1 VLVPDSSV
9 PRVARYTWSRQ
20 WRAELCAGAVE
31 GVLGVGS
38 FTAMR
43 SLGAPDWIAALFV
56 SFGQILWL
64 AAPAWEAAFAR
75 FHFRQAFLWM
85 GLAANAPML
94 LVALVD
100 DDALARGWG
109 LWLFAGV
116 IVIAAAVD
124 AAYVPHRGALA
135 GANYP
140 LAVRGRIFAT
150 LSTVSRLSTVVAA
163 KTSGWLLD
171 ADFRWIRVLFPVAGV
186 CGLLEHWALS
196 RIRWQRAG
204 VPKMRAWRGIG
215 TASAAAREAWRDTSR
230 VLREDRWFRTY
241 EIGFLLYG
249 FGFLMSNPL
258 VTVYAV
264 HDLSLSYG
272 EWTTANGL
280 AQPVAYVATILAFG
294 RAVDRFG
301 VVRTTAAAFALL
313 TLFFTSMP
321 FVRDAGALDV
331 CYLLFGV
338 AMALVNLGWTLGPLE
353 FAPPGQARTYST
365 VHVLFVGLRSAIAPF
380 LGWWLSTRIGIAA
393 VFCISAVLV
402 AAGCA
407 TMLRLHRARRAD
419 QRSSSAPSGVPP
431 AP

>member
-20 WRAELCAGAVE
+20 WPAELCAGAVE
-31 GVLGVGS
+31 GFLGVAS

-100 DDALARGWG
+100 DEALAEGWG

-140 LAVRGRIFAT
+140 LAVRGRLFAM
-150 LSTVSRLSTVVAA
+150 LSTVSRFSTIVAA

-171 ADFRWIRVLFPVAGV
+171 ADFRWIRVLFPIAGV
-186 CGLLEHWALS
+186 CGLLEHWTLS

-204 VPKMRAWRGIG
+204 VPKSRPWRGAG
-215 TASAAAREAWRDTSR
+215 TAAAAATDAWRDTIR
-230 VLREDRWFRTY
+230 VLRDDRGFRTY

-249 FGFLMSNPL
+249 SGFLMSNPL
-258 VTVYAV
+258 VTIYAV
-264 HDLSLSYG
+264 HDLALSYG
-272 EWTTANGL
+272 EWTTASGL
-280 AQPVAYVATILAFG
+280 AQPLAYVATILTFG

-321 FVRDAGALDV
+321 FVRDAIALDV

-353 FAPPGQARTYST
+353 FAPTGQARTYST
-365 VHVLFVGLRSAIAPF
+365 VHVLFVGVRSAVAPF

-393 VFCISAVLV
+393 VFAISACLV
-402 AAGCA
+402 AAGCV
-407 TMLRLHRARRAD
+407 TMLRLRSSRRA
-419 QRSSSAPSGVPP
+419 
-431 AP
+431 

>member
-1 VLVPDSSV
+1 V

-20 WRAELCAGAVE
+20 WPAELCAGAVE
-31 GVLGVGS
+31 GFLGVAS

-100 DDALARGWG
+100 DEALAEGWG

-140 LAVRGRIFAT
+140 LAVRGRLFAM
-150 LSTVSRLSTVVAA
+150 LSTVSRFSTIVAA

-171 ADFRWIRVLFPVAGV
+171 ADFRWIRVLFPIAGV
-186 CGLLEHWALS
+186 CGLLEHWTLS

-204 VPKMRAWRGIG
+204 VPKSRPWRGAG
-215 TASAAAREAWRDTSR
+215 TAAAAATDAWRDTIR
-230 VLREDRWFRTY
+230 VLRDDRGFRTY

-249 FGFLMSNPL
+249 SGFLMSNPL
-258 VTVYAV
+258 VTIFAV
-264 HDLSLSYG
+264 HDLALSYG
-272 EWTTANGL
+272 EWTTASGL
-280 AQPVAYVATILAFG
+280 AQPLAYVATILTFG

-321 FVRDAGALDV
+321 FVRDAIALDV

-353 FAPPGQARTYST
+353 FAPTGQARTYST
-365 VHVLFVGLRSAIAPF
+365 VHVLFVGVRSAVAPF

-393 VFCISAVLV
+393 VFAISACLV
-402 AAGCA
+402 AAGCV
-407 TMLRLHRARRAD
+407 TMLRL
-419 QRSSSAPSGVPP
+419 RSSRRG
-431 AP
+431 

>member
-20 WRAELCAGAVE
+20 WPAELCAGAVE
-31 GVLGVGS
+31 GFLGVAS

-64 AAPAWEAAFAR
+64 AAPVWEAAFAR

-100 DDALARGWG
+100 DEALAEGWG

-140 LAVRGRIFAT
+140 LAVRGRLFAM
-150 LSTVSRLSTVVAA
+150 LSTVSRFSTIVAA

-171 ADFRWIRVLFPVAGV
+171 ADFRWIRVLFPIAGV
-186 CGLLEHWALS
+186 CGLLEHWTLS

-204 VPKMRAWRGIG
+204 VPKSRPWRGAG
-215 TASAAAREAWRDTSR
+215 TAAAAATDAWRDTIR
-230 VLREDRWFRTY
+230 VLRDDRGFRTY

-249 FGFLMSNPL
+249 SGFLMSNPL
-258 VTVYAV
+258 VTIYAV
-264 HDLSLSYG
+264 HDLALSYG
-272 EWTTANGL
+272 EWTTASGL
-280 AQPVAYVATILAFG
+280 AQPLAYVATILTFG

-321 FVRDAGALDV
+321 FVRDAIALDV

-353 FAPPGQARTYST
+353 FAPTGQARTYST
-365 VHVLFVGLRSAIAPF
+365 VHVLFVGVRSAVAPF

-393 VFCISAVLV
+393 VFAISACLV
-402 AAGCA
+402 AAGCV
-407 TMLRLHRARRAD
+407 TMLRL
-419 QRSSSAPSGVPP
+419 RSSRRG
-431 AP
+431 